1 MTQQQ
6 RDFLIE
12 IEGESV
18 AFTGAGSQVTASW
31 GILLVEAVITAPPI
45 QTMGVSPYDGS
56 FQNGGLSV
64 GVTEVSAYLQ
74 SRLTEPRT
82 TLTADVNRTTT
93 TVSVTDTSLFAA
105 SGVIW
110 VGREAIAYGAK
121 TASAFTGC
129 TRGYYGTTAQEHSET
144 VKPVN
149 GSQAVYG
156 YNPTWFGRK
165 VWIRIFDPT
174 EAAPA
179 LTTIASG
186 RIDGVSFDGTGFV
199 LSLISVAQDLERET
213 IAAGQRATGRLRFA
227 NVRDEKR
234 RGLVGAGSIPKDQTV
249 ASVFVVVDRESEPF
263 QRDTTA
269 AAGVLA
275 TVTNAA
281 IAVNDEVISYRQ
293 TAYPAISATVNN
305 VFTTSRGP
313 SYQLGAGG
321 GLFRVGDSIRF
332 TDSATSEIVTTTVTY
347 INDLGYVYHAATG
360 KAPAVG
366 SSVTSPN
373 LQLFA
378 QLTRAQV
385 STKQEDHAH
394 GSPVQQVY
402 VQSGSH
408 VDLVL
413 QLLLSDT
420 GDGTNGVY
428 DVLPSGFGAGLT
440 LADVDVDSFNSLRP
454 FSIAHTAVLREPVS
468 PKSALQELAHATG
481 GRIYVSTSG
490 QITARHD
497 YALYPDSTSQR
508 TLTVDDLISLPT
520 WAIETGRI
528 YNQWTWKFERDR
540 VTTTYSVGES
550 VAVHGPRSYPEVSGG
565 RAALYPAA
573 SAIGVAQF
581 LAVSTL
587 LRHGQPTPLL
597 TCEIPENELDVLE
610 PGQLIQVTIPHLP
623 TQTGS
628 TGLSLAW
635 FEVIEFAPNGE
646 AVTLRLL
653 RLREQGRVGLFAPA
667 ALVESVAGSV
677 ITLQP
682 AADTYFSPGRPREEA
697 LGDVLGPGRDGQ
709 EDVDWFLTND
719 NVQIIDVSTLGG
731 TPTTASTTIST
742 IDYNAR
748 EIEVAALP
756 GWLAAGDLIRLDDYA
771 AVDGGSRQT
780 QRTPYY
786 LWWADE
792 QPILTG
798 GDDPYEWGP

>member
-1 MTQQQ
+1 MAQQQ

-18 AFTGAGSQVTASW
+18 AFTGAGSLVAPGW
-31 GILLVEAVITAPPI
+31 GQTLVEAVITAPPI
-45 QTMGVSPYDGS
+45 QTMGVSPYDGA

-281 IAVNDEVISYRQ
+281 FAVNDEVISYRQ
-293 TAYPAISATVNN
+293 TAYPAISAKVNQQRVHDVTRAFLSARRWGWPVPRRRLNPIHGQRDGPGGHHHRDLHKRPRLHLPRSDGESTGCGLVCDVAQPPTVRAAHPSAG
-305 VFTTSRGP
+305 VDETGGPRARLARTT
-313 SYQLGAGG
+313 GAG
-321 GLFRVGDSIRF
+321 
-332 TDSATSEIVTTTVTY
+332 EI
-347 INDLGYVYHAATG
+347 G
-360 KAPAVG
+360 
-366 SSVTSPN
+366 
-373 LQLFA
+373 
-378 QLTRAQV
+378 LTRRSRASDAAQ
-385 STKQEDHAH
+385 
-394 GSPVQQVY
+394 
-402 VQSGSH
+402 
-408 VDLVL
+408 
-413 QLLLSDT
+413 
-420 GDGTNGVY
+420 
-428 DVLPSGFGAGLT
+428 
-440 LADVDVDSFNSLRP
+440 
-454 FSIAHTAVLREPVS
+454 
-468 PKSALQELAHATG
+468 
-481 GRIYVSTSG
+481 
-490 QITARHD
+490 RHRRRD
-497 YALYPDSTSQR
+497 QR
-508 TLTVDDLISLPT
+508 CL
-520 WAIETGRI
+520 
-528 YNQWTWKFERDR
+528 
-540 VTTTYSVGES
+540 
-550 VAVHGPRSYPEVSGG
+550 
-565 RAALYPAA
+565 
-573 SAIGVAQF
+573 
-581 LAVSTL
+581 
-587 LRHGQPTPLL
+587 
-597 TCEIPENELDVLE
+597 
-610 PGQLIQVTIPHLP
+610 
-623 TQTGS
+623 
-628 TGLSLAW
+628 
-635 FEVIEFAPNGE
+635 
-646 AVTLRLL
+646 
-653 RLREQGRVGLFAPA
+653 
-667 ALVESVAGSV
+667 
-677 ITLQP
+677 
-682 AADTYFSPGRPREEA
+682 
-697 LGDVLGPGRDGQ
+697 
-709 EDVDWFLTND
+709 
-719 NVQIIDVSTLGG
+719 
-731 TPTTASTTIST
+731 
-742 IDYNAR
+742 
-748 EIEVAALP
+748 
-756 GWLAAGDLIRLDDYA
+756 
-771 AVDGGSRQT
+771 
-780 QRTPYY
+780 
-786 LWWADE
+786 
-792 QPILTG
+792 
-798 GDDPYEWGP
+798 